1 MSLELRSGCHSND
14 DNPALKLGKYI
25 KKNSKTLYI
34 EYIFNFNRNIMVD
47 ERTKF
52 SWGMW
57 VTKFTIYSSSR
68 MCITKVLGHTV

>member
-34 EYIFNFNRNIMVD
+34 EYILTLTGI
-47 ERTKF
+47 
-52 SWGMW
+52 SWLMKGPNLAEE
-57 VTKFTIYSSSR
+57 
-68 MCITKVLGHTV
+68 CE